1 MNKKET
7 RINRPSRKLQHLQ
20 LSTHSASR
28 HPVVVHL
35 FNGIRLHGVILAADN
50 YMVLLAETPH
60 DPQPQILYK
69 HSIAVITPANAPEAT
84 AGVPAAETSQDFVSL
99 YTPRTRKR
107 R

>member
-7 RINRPSRKLQHLQ
+7 RIARPSRNLQHLQ

-28 HPVVVHL
+28 NPVVVHL
-35 FNGIRLHGVILAADN
+35 SNGVRLHGMIVATDN
-50 YMVLLAETPH
+50 YMVLLAESAQ
-60 DPQPQILYK
+60 DPMPQIVYK
-69 HSIAVITPANAPEAT
+69 HSIAVITPANAPEAM
-84 AGVPAAETSQDFVSL
+84 ACVPGAETSPEFVSL